1 MFQRV
6 GSLIRAIPVR
16 SKTPDT
22 IVALQVR
29 QVAGDCIKRIMK
41 SYPKELEK
49 QIKVSSF
56 KNGTLLVKAPSII
69 AAELHIRSVDLIE
82 DINSKLKKKVVRS
95 IRFKAG

>member
-1 MFQRV
+1 MFKRI
-6 GSLIRAIPVR
+6 GGLIGALPAR

-22 IVALQVR
+22 IIALQVR
-29 QVAGDCIKRIMK
+29 QVAGDCLKRLMK

-56 KNGTLLVKAPSII
+56 KNGTLLVKAPSIL

-95 IRFKAG
+95 IRFKAS

>member
-1 MFQRV
+1 MFKPI
-6 GSLIRAIPVR
+6 GSLIGGALQR

-22 IVALQVR
+22 IIALQVR

-56 KNGTLLVKAPSII
+56 KNGTLIVKAPSIL
-69 AAELHIRSVDLIE
+69 AAELHLRSNDIIE
-82 DINSKLKKKVVRS
+82 GINGKLKKKVVRG
-95 IRFKAG
+95 IRFKAS